1 MKKFGLLVIALV
13 VAGSYMAAP
22 ALAIPPFGKGFGEKY
37 NNADIAAAAKAA
49 GCNVC
54 HDKNSKSKKDK
65 NEYGKAVGKFLSKA
79 EFEKVKAD
87 AEAAK
92 KFIDEGLT
100 KAEAEKSSGG
110 KTFGEILKGNKL
122 PAE

>member
-13 VAGSYMAAP
+13 VAGSYVAAP
-22 ALAIPPFGKGFGEKY
+22 ALAIPPFGAGFGEKY
-37 NNADIAAAAKAA
+37 KNADLAEAAKAA
-49 GCNVC
+49 KCNVC

-79 EFEKVKAD
+79 EYEKVKAD
-87 AEAAK
+87 ADAAK

-122 PAE
+122 PVE

>member
-1 MKKFGLLVIALV
+1 MKKFGLLAVAML
-13 VAGSYMAAP
+13 VAGSYLASSAQ
-22 ALAIPPFGKGFGEKY
+22 ALPPFGKAFGEKY
-37 NNADIAAAAKAA
+37 NDPALAPAVKGA

-54 HDKNSKSKKDK
+54 HDKNTKSKKDK
-65 NEYGKAVGKFLSKA
+65 NEYGKAVGKFLTKA

-87 AEAAK
+87 ADAAK

-110 KTFGEILKGNKL
+110 KTFGELLKENKL